1 MVKRLRY
8 GDVEPGLDLGVYEYT
23 ITPEQVRAYAASL
36 GDQTAWYDQDSPFGG
51 PIAPAGFLANDY
63 VKLIASQYEFVGG
76 VHAKQENTYLNPARP
91 GRRIR
96 VTGQVVD
103 KYERRGKLW
112 IVVETTTTDETGLTL
127 ARSRNTLMMPAP
139 DQEPNGS
146 EPAGSREP
154 GGAS

>member
-8 GDVEPGLDLGVYEYT
+8 SDVEPGLDLGVYEYT

-36 GDQTAWYDQDSPFGG
+36 GDQTDWYEQDSPFGG
-51 PIAPAGFLANDY
+51 PIAPPGFLANDY

-91 GRRIR
+91 GRLIR
-96 VTGQVVD
+96 VTGQVAE

-112 IVVETTTTDETGLTL
+112 IVVETTTTDESGLTL

-146 EPAGSREP
+146 EPEGSREP